1 MGEMRPSFTAQGASL
16 ALPARIFVAIALT
29 YVVSG
34 ASRTVF
40 AETRQIDGAQST
52 LTVLVYKAGLFSAFA
67 DDHII
72 DAPIASGTI
81 SDAAPL
87 SVVIGV
93 RAGELK
99 VRDPKLS
106 ADKRA
111 EVQTRMLGPEVLDAQ
126 KFPSI
131 AFESTAVE
139 PGGAD
144 RWMVT
149 GRLTIHGQTRAI
161 AFPVT
166 RANGRYRGA
175 ATLKQRD
182 FGITPISIGGG
193 TVKVKDEIKIEFD
206 VVAR

>member
-1 MGEMRPSFTAQGASL
+1 MLRRHSL
-16 ALPARIFVAIALT
+16 ILGLFALLAVARLH
-29 YVVSG
+29 
-34 ASRTVF
+34 
-40 AETRQIDGAQST
+40 AESRQIDAAQST
-52 LTVLVYKAGLFSAFA
+52 LTVFVYKSGLFSAFA

-93 RAGELK
+93 RAGDLK

-106 ADKRA
+106 AEKRA
-111 EVQTRMLGPEVLDAQ
+111 EVQTRMLSAEVLDTQ
-126 KFPSI
+126 KFPMI
-131 AFESTAVE
+131 GFESTAVE

-144 RWMVT
+144 RWTVT
-149 GRLTIHGQTRAI
+149 GRLTIHGQSRPVT
-161 AFPVT
+161 FPVT

-175 ATLKQRD
+175 VTLKQRG

-206 VVAR
+206 IVAR